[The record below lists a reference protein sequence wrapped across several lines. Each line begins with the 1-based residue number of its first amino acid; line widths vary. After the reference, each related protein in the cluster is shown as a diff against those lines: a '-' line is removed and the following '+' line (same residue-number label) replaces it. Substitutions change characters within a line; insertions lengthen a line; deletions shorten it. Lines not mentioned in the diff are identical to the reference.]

1 MILRNIEDAERSD
14 RRVVTENWESVRLLL
29 TGDRMGFSFHITTIY
44 PGTETRIW
52 YKNHLES
59 VYCIEGEGEVEVLDG
74 TVEYGRE
81 DAERIGKSEDVE
93 RTSAVYRISPGTIY
107 ILDKN
112 DRHIL
117 RAKTA
122 LKLACVFNPP
132 LNGREIHDEDGVY
145 PLDGEEIAG

>member
-14 RRVVTENWESVRLLL
+14 RRVVAENWESVRLLL
-29 TGDRMGFSFHITTIY
+29 KGDGMGFSFHITTIY

-74 TVEYGRE
+74 TTEYGGE
-81 DAERIGKSEDVE
+81 DAEPEYVGP
-93 RTSAVYRISPGTIY
+93 TNAVYHITPGTIY